1 MTAPEVD
8 RFGARGEGD
17 DRPRLVDAQEEVG
30 DGNEQSAATPRT
42 SVAVDNTPAQ
52 AQPWESGPGDL
63 MAPNDWYGLF
73 NFTDDYTAVL
83 GSSGS
88 PLDSLNLQN
97 LEFLYRFL

>member
-1 MTAPEVD
+1 MTAPAVD
-8 RFGARGEGD
+8 RSDERGEGD
-17 DRPRLVDAQEEVG
+17 DRPRLVEAQETVG
-30 DGNEQSAATPRT
+30 DFNERDAATPRT
-42 SVAVDNTPAQ
+42 SVTLDNTPAESH
-52 AQPWESGPGDL
+52 AWESGPGGL

-73 NFTDDYTAVL
+73 NFTDDYTDVL